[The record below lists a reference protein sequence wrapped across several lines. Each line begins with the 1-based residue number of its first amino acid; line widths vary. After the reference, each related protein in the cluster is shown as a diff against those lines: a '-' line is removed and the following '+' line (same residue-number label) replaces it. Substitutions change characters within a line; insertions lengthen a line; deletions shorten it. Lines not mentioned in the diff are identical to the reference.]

1 MMYQIQMVVEESE
14 IVEKF
19 YELAETY
26 EELDVIEEKSFN
38 GDLTTITLYIS
49 LTGNIIA
56 ILVPIIKTLIEQR
69 KVSKLKMDKEKI
81 ELENV
86 SEGLI
91 KQLIQYYCE
100 KNNQDNKNIS
110 DTKEIHNNDS
120 NEWDYS
126 SSDCKSLL

>member
-1 MMYQIQMVVEESE
+1 MYQIQMVVEESE

-120 NEWDYS
+120 NE
-126 SSDCKSLL
+126 